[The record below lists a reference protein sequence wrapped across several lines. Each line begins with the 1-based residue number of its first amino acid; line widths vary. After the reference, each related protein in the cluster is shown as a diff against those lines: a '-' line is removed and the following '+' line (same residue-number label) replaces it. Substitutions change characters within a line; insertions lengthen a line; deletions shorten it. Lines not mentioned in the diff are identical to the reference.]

1 MGKSDV
7 NMYNDVSKSQQ
18 WKFFPQWLPWTLLKQ
33 DFTHLSGDL
42 YTASSRSLSDDLGV
56 SAVLS
61 QIVNRCYHI
70 ADQFLTQFS
79 SIKWPVLFPCSKS
92 SAILPLLQ
100 LIFKF
105 VIHLC
110 FIQRERFHSFWAAWR
125 VVVLQQAVYNLNIHS
140 IHCHL
145 FVTLEILMYSKSVNI
160 ELVECLLFFAVLLS
174 SLSFD
179 FLSFNKFSNTSPLF
193 THYYGN
199 KYGNNLENR
208 STLFRAKFSCRYQE
222 EITKNRKH

>member
-1 MGKSDV
+1 MTTLDKCR
-7 NMYNDVSKSQQ
+7 SQANR
-18 WKFFPQWLPWTLLKQ
+18 KQ
-33 DFTHLSGDL
+33 
-42 YTASSRSLSDDLGV
+42 
-56 SAVLS
+56 VLS
-61 QIVNRCYHI
+61 YCRPVFNSIFLYQMTSLISLQQIFCY
-70 ADQFLTQFS
+70 FT
-79 SIKWPVLFPCSKS
+79 S
-92 SAILPLLQ
+92 SAAD
-100 LIFKF
+100 FKF
-105 VIHLC
+105 VIYLC

-160 ELVECLLFFAVLLS
+160 ELVECLLFFSVLLS

-193 THYYGN
+193 THYHGN
-199 KYGNNLENR
+199 KYGNKLENR